1 MSQKKSVSQKKSSK
15 KTINEIEI
23 KDAEEGFI
31 EASFLG
37 VNIFMRKSDGYVSA
51 TKIAKDHD
59 SDIRQYFRGAAWKR
73 IEEYWEKNIAY
84 GKKARDVVKNGP
96 KNGIGTYIHP
106 DLVHFV
112 AETYDMGYA
121 FRVVRIM
128 NGMNRA
134 VHAELREQ
142 GLDDTAENSGALFE
156 EIVELFDDASNCLSD
171 CANEMQAFMSGSESR
186 WMFDNFNFVKGK
198 INKIKTKLGK
208 PVDPVDNEDD
218 EENEEEKVDPTDI
231 DEEHTY

>member
-1 MSQKKSVSQKKSSK
+1 MSQKKSSK
-15 KTINEIEI
+15 KIIDGIEI
-23 KDAEEGFI
+23 NDLEDGFA

-37 VNIFMRKSDGYVSA
+37 VTIFMRKSDGYVSA
-51 TKIAKDHD
+51 TKIAKDVD
-59 SDIRQYFRGAAWKR
+59 KDVNQYFRTAAWKR
-73 IEEYWEKNIAY
+73 TEEYWEKYIAF
-84 GKKARDVVKNGP
+84 GKKARDVVRNGP
-96 KNGIGTYIHP
+96 SGGRGTYIHP

-112 AETYDMGYA
+112 AEAYNMEYA

-134 VHAELREQ
+134 VHAELREK

-171 CANEMQAFMSGSESR
+171 CANEMQAYMSGSESR

-198 INKIKTKLGK
+198 INKIKTKLGN
-208 PVDPVDNEDD
+208 PVEKEKDEDS
-218 EENEEEKVDPTDI
+218 ENEEEKVEGEDEDA